1 MSICFH
7 PDLFDAERFQSLQK
21 GDILRRIRASII
33 PGRNFPATV
42 DGYDILSFRVE
53 EEPYRPI
60 GSIVDY
66 LAEQL
71 PEEDAA
77 NPDLAEMTLL
87 LRNLTERH
95 GNLARE
101 TDSTYLG
108 YLTAGEVRLLR
119 GQLERCGFE
128 TAQTMNEKTA
138 MVKILA
144 IAERRGTGLIFSQ
157 M

>member
-33 PGRNFPATV
+33 PGRNFPARI
-42 DGYDILSFRVE
+42 DGYDIVSFRVE
-53 EEPYRPI
+53 EQPYRPV

-66 LAEQL
+66 LTEHL
-71 PEEDAA
+71 PDEDSA
-77 NPDLAEMTLL
+77 NPDLPEMVNLL
-87 LRNLTERH
+87 KALTERH

-101 TDSTYLG
+101 TDCTYLG
-108 YLTAGEVRLLR
+108 YLTAGEVSLLR

-128 TAQTMNEKTA
+128 TAQTMNEKSA

-144 IAERRGTGLIFSQ
+144 IAERSGTGLIFSQ